1 LLREPQRVE
10 GAPSSVNAIIAHD
23 WRPRCADIGAC
34 LMARK
39 SRRFNPDADHRPALR
54 DFDPSEL
61 RGVLGHAFLTALVID
76 FKAKGR
82 RLIPQLRKERRQ
94 DYLKL
99 VFALL
104 PKTFRI
110 FDIDLPRI
118 TEEEEAEFRRV
129 LEQARDQLAQ
139 KRRQAQAQS
148 ATNP

>member
-1 LLREPQRVE
+1 MQSSNTT
-10 GAPSSVNAIIAHD
+10 GARAA
-23 WRPRCADIGAC
+23 RAADIGAC
-34 LMARK
+34 LMARH

-61 RGVLGHAFLTALVID
+61 RGVLGHAFLTALVTD

-104 PKTFRI
+104 PKSFRI

>member
-1 LLREPQRVE
+1 
-10 GAPSSVNAIIAHD
+10 
-23 WRPRCADIGAC
+23 
-34 LMARK
+34 MARR

-61 RGVLGHAFLTALVID
+61 RGVLGHAFLTALVTD

-104 PKTFRI
+104 PKSRRRSSAASLNRPAISWRRSAGRRRHNLRPIHSLAF
-110 FDIDLPRI
+110 
-118 TEEEEAEFRRV
+118 EANS
-129 LEQARDQLAQ
+129 LAVAGL
-139 KRRQAQAQS
+139 KLK
-148 ATNP
+148 

>member
-1 LLREPQRVE
+1 MQSSNTT
-10 GAPSSVNAIIAHD
+10 GARAARAAN
-23 WRPRCADIGAC
+23 IGAC
-34 LMARK
+34 LMTRH

-61 RGVLGHAFLTALVID
+61 RGVLGHAFLTALVTD

-94 DYLKL
+94 DYIKL

-104 PKTFRI
+104 PKSFRI

>member
-1 LLREPQRVE
+1 
-10 GAPSSVNAIIAHD
+10 
-23 WRPRCADIGAC
+23 
-34 LMARK
+34 MARQ

-61 RGVLGHAFLTALVID
+61 RGVLGHAFLTELVTD
-76 FKAKGR
+76 FKTKGR

-104 PKTFRI
+104 PKSFRI

-118 TEEEEAEFRRV
+118 TEEEEAEFRRI

-139 KRRQAQAQS
+139 KRRQAQQQS

>member
-1 LLREPQRVE
+1 L
-10 GAPSSVNAIIAHD
+10 APRFAAPTLEH
-23 WRPRCADIGAC
+23 A
-34 LMARK
+34 LMARR
-39 SRRFNPDADHRPALR
+39 SRRFNPDADHRPALS
-54 DFDPSEL
+54 DFDPSQL
-61 RGVLGHAFLTALVID
+61 RGVLGHAFLTELVTD
-76 FKAKGR
+76 FKANGR

-104 PKTFRI
+104 PKSFRI

-148 ATNP
+148 TTSP